1 MQGAPAF
8 PPFLASA
15 YMNHISTI
23 EAVGAWATLTWSDG
37 LTQSL
42 YAPWL
47 RDNAQDAA
55 TVHPG
60 NGQRL
65 IDISDLPTDPTF
77 RTAELAADGS
87 LAVTFA
93 PDGHVSSYAPDW
105 LRRFADP
112 APDPFAPRL
121 WPEGFAA
128 SVFDH
133 GEITAKPDRERDW
146 LAALARDGITLV
158 KGSPVKPGT
167 VCAIAETFGFVRET
181 NYGPLFD
188 VISVEN
194 PTNMAFTSAGLMVHT
209 DNPYRDPVPGLQLL
223 HCLEND
229 TEGGGSLFVDGF
241 QAAERLRREDPEA
254 FNILTTTWVPFRF
267 HDASVDL
274 QARAPLIAT
283 DDKGRVVTIRYNN
296 RSIAPADIPAPD
308 LPRFYGA
315 YRKFSSLLRHPE
327 VEVTFQLEP
336 GDCVIFD
343 NMRVLHGRKTFS
355 PGRRWLQGCYA
366 DKDAVF
372 GRLRLGSGDLGGS

>member
-1 MQGAPAF
+1 
-8 PPFLASA
+8 
-15 YMNHISTI
+15 MNRISTV
-23 EAVGAWATLTWSDG
+23 EAAGAWATLTWSDG

-47 RDNAQDAA
+47 RDNAQDPE

-65 IDISDLPTDPTF
+65 IDISDLPADPAF
-77 RTAELAADGS
+77 RTADVAEDGS

-93 PDGHVSSYAPDW
+93 PDGHACRYAPDW
-105 LRRFADP
+105 LRRFAEP
-112 APDPFAPRL
+112 APDPYAARL
-121 WPEGFAA
+121 WRDGFMVSA
-128 SVFDH
+128 FDYAD
-133 GEITAKPDRERDW
+133 ITADPAVERDW
-146 LAALARDGITLV
+146 LAALARDGIALV
-158 KGSPVKPGT
+158 KGSPVEPAT
-167 VCAIAETFGFVRET
+167 VCAIAETFGFVRVT
-181 NYGPLFD
+181 NYGALFD

-254 FNILTTTWVPFRF
+254 FRILATTWLPFRF
-267 HDASVDL
+267 RDASVDL
-274 QARAPLIAT
+274 QARAPLITT
-283 DDKGRVVTIRYNN
+283 DDRDRVVTIRYNN

-308 LPRFYGA
+308 LPGFYSA
-315 YRKFSSLLRHPE
+315 YRKFSSFLRHPE
-327 VEVTFQLEP
+327 VEATLRLEP

-343 NMRVLHGRKTFS
+343 NMRVLHGRKTFT

-372 GRLRLGSGDLGGS
+372 GRLRLGNPDTGCS